1 VVLVSHCLLNENT
14 RYLGGACRPGCVAE
28 VVEACVTAGFG
39 IVQMP
44 CPEEQVWGG
53 VLKRHLLRTYGSPV
67 LRSGRLRRTAL
78 PVALAYTRWRYRRLA
93 RAVAAQAA
101 DYQRSGLDM
110 AAVLGV
116 DGSPSCGLE
125 QTLDTARVLDGLVH
139 VDPDTVAAAEVNAIV
154 RGEVSA
160 GSGMYTRALQRQL
173 RRARPAGTVPGS
185 RPDRRTQRPARGP
198 VGHRDH
204 AAESM
209 PASVQV
215 SDATRTAKLP
225 SRASKW
231 RQHPDSHPAPAARV
245 ARGNHAMT
253 RCRCGGHRGRLMA

>member
-1 VVLVSHCLLNENT
+1 MGGSAKRERGLGKAGPGQVEQLAARLGDARSGRVVLVSHCLLNENT

-28 VVEACVTAGFG
+28 VVESCVTAGLG

-67 LRSGRLRRTAL
+67 LRSGRLRRIAL

-101 DYQRSGLDM
+101 DYQRSGLDV

-139 VDPDTVAAAEVNAIV
+139 VDPDTVTAAEVNAIV

-160 GSGMYTRALQRQL
+160 GSGLYTRALQRQL
-173 RRARPAGTVPGS
+173 RRRGLQVPFLAHDLIAELNGQPAVPLATAIMRLNRPQPGH
-185 RPDRRTQRPARGP
+185 P
-198 VGHRDH
+198 
-204 AAESM
+204 ES
-209 PASVQV
+209 
-215 SDATRTAKLP
+215 T
-225 SRASKW
+225 
-231 RQHPDSHPAPAARV
+231 H
-245 ARGNHAMT
+245 
-253 RCRCGGHRGRLMA
+253 